1 MSYISEQSNENEYIA
16 FLKQLG
22 FTLDSRLKAELG
34 FIYAATNWEDP
45 STGQDWNNV
54 GVSALMQAQNCEE
67 LSLKETLVEMAREAF
82 AAGEADFPLCKA
94 HSILLEI
101 MLGDFFSAQAQA
113 SSFLLHL
120 QLELEKELSNI
131 PLGLIYFPDDQ
142 YTRDIDRFGLIEQ
155 LFSAQ
160 NGVQQA
166 YRWLCQVFVQS
177 QQVFYNES
185 GSRTLAL
192 ATQIDSTLPL
202 NRLKYGI
209 TCLMSGRIQGLIHLH
224 QAYRLAPTNDTILQ
238 SLYLAYRNLGQQAVA
253 HQYWERAREIKDDHA
268 RTEAVWTQ
276 ASPDAEFTYLL
287 FDQHIVLAVEPSF
300 NSIVTSVVLGEGDWF
315 ENEMEFWRNCLKP
328 GMTVIDVGANAGVY
342 TFSAA
347 TRIGSSGK
355 VIAIEP
361 FPACVSYLKE
371 TCRMNQFDWVS
382 VYGAAASDRTGKI
395 RLSIQGASELNEVIA
410 DDATMPSGQYVEVPC
425 LTLDSLIEQEQLK
438 AVDYMKLDA
447 EGHEINV
454 LQGCQQILEDFSPV
468 ILYENIAG
476 AQGNNL
482 EVAEFLTQHS
492 YQLHIY
498 QPYLNQLIPLN
509 SLNDLNGQLNIVAT
523 PKSKL

>member
-1 MSYISEQSNENEYIA
+1 MSYTSEQPNDNEYIA
-16 FLKQLG
+16 FLEQLN
-22 FTLDSRLKAELG
+22 FTIDSSVKAKLAS
-34 FIYAATNWEDP
+34 IYASTNWEEP

-54 GVSALMQAQNCEE
+54 GIAALIQAQGCDE
-67 LSLKETLVEMAREAF
+67 LSIKETLVEMAREAF
-82 AAGEADFPLCKA
+82 ASGEAEFPLCKV
-94 HSILLEI
+94 HGILLEV
-101 MLGDFFSAQAQA
+101 MLGNFVSAQVQV
-113 SSFLLHL
+113 SNLLLHL
-120 QLELEKELSNI
+120 QLELEKDLSNV
-131 PLGLIYFPDDQ
+131 PLGLVYFSADQ
-142 YTRDIDRFGLIEQ
+142 YTRNIDRFGLIEQ

-166 YRWLCQVFVQS
+166 YRWLGQIFVQS
-177 QQVFYNES
+177 QQIFYNDS

-202 NRLKYGI
+202 HRLKYGV
-209 TCLMSGRIQGLIHLH
+209 TCLMSGRVQGLIHLH
-224 QAYRLAPTNDTILQ
+224 QAHRLAPTNDTILQ

-253 HQYWERAREIKDDHA
+253 RQYWERARQSKGDHA
-268 RTEAVWTQ
+268 QTAAVWTQ
-276 ASPDAEFTYLL
+276 ASPDEDFTYLP
-287 FDQHIVLAVEPSF
+287 FDQNIVLAVQPSF
-300 NSIVTSVVLGEGDWF
+300 NSIVTSVVLSEGDWF

-371 TCRMNQFDWVS
+371 TCRVNQLNWVS
-382 VYGAAASDRTGKI
+382 VYGAAASDHNGKI

-410 DDATMPSGQYVEVPC
+410 SDATLPSDRYVEVPC
-425 LTLDSLIEQEQLK
+425 LTLDSLIEQEQLE
-438 AVDYMKLDA
+438 AVHSIKLDA

-454 LQGCQQILEDFSPV
+454 LRGCDRILKTFRPV

-476 AQGNNL
+476 VQGNNL
-482 EVAEFLTQHS
+482 EVAEFLTQHG
-492 YQLHIY
+492 YQLHFY
-498 QPYLNQLIPLN
+498 QPYFNQLIPL
-509 SLNDLNGQLNIVAT
+509 SSFDDLNGHLNIIAT
-523 PKSKL
+523 PQSKH